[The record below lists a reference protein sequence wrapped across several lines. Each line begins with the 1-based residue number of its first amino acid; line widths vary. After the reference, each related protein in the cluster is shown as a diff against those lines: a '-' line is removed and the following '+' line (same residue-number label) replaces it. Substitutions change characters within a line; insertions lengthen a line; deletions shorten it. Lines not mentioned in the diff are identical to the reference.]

1 MRRRFA
7 AVFLLRLSSIAHQRH
22 QKFMDQEKDL
32 VLHHVSL
39 ADNCNL
45 DKTGDYLTK
54 LQLATSLTEV
64 QIHTAY
70 SLASAQS
77 NAEELTNLNLQDEDA
92 TIKQFVFHGQCLILG
107 DTGAGKTSL
116 VNSLTG
122 KPFDP
127 SQTKTKKVEQRLVDE
142 KWKNLCMKDLLFGNL
157 QWFCQRI
164 CVQLTLYGQA
174 RRQNIFL
181 RILDDWRNVLLK
193 VKTMGA
199 IHFFSVLPLCINLIV
214 NVIAKTPLISPWP
227 LLLLIAL
234 LCVVFLNL
242 FNYNYTFRLI
252 VTTFAFIVR
261 TPGLLIG
268 SFSALTLLC
277 YHYGKISL
285 DVNGCRLILLTCGL
299 AIVVLILS
307 GVLSG
312 VEITSPCPRQMI
324 FTYKNSLKI
333 ASFMPFLMSVV
344 CGLAAFSTLPTL
356 LINYGNGLLPPI
368 KKRDEFFQRLVLVFG
383 FWWTAELL
391 RSAYTYIKI
400 IPFKWLSRGIFK
412 VAVTSTLIAVYIFL
426 FVRLI
431 NMYWYLS
438 FDGTIFV
445 IFLLDSLFREQL
457 NIQELG
463 IEGNVFTLVVSEKQ
477 ELQKEQLKVALH
489 KKFSL
494 IKLSILDFPG
504 DKEYHSYYQIFLRR
518 KAFYVIVFN
527 MTDFAEN
534 NFNEI
539 DAKCNR
545 LQFWFETLC
554 TYVPPKTPIFLVGTQ
569 RGDMD
574 RNNIKRL
581 DTHVKKCLWN
591 TYCDELVVNDSE
603 DLVFFP
609 IENSKG
615 KEESGV
621 QVLQEKITTVAQNV
635 KETFGREIPLS
646 WVRVQDAIIS
656 LKEKKGTKF
665 CLSLE
670 EFSNVL
676 DNHDNFSSTQ
686 WSKEILQYFHETG
699 LVIYLERNQDPDL
712 SKWILLKP
720 EILVDIIIQLVTPPP
735 EITQERG
742 LRRDWNLLKE
752 KGLLTK
758 SLLEDI
764 ISKVK
769 ENVEGM
775 TVFLE
780 EYDLICPLVNS
791 KVNMFR
797 VREGEQPTHFVPS
810 LLPMASERDT
820 PIWHD
825 DDTDKKCYVFF
836 TNFLPE
842 PLFHHLLSRA
852 HKLSKVEFPNGHT
865 VLFRDAG
872 MFWLSVWQPY
882 NLKLMRE
889 EKMIEV
895 TFSCR

>member
-1 MRRRFA
+1 
-7 AVFLLRLSSIAHQRH
+7 
-22 QKFMDQEKDL
+22 MDQEKGL
-32 VLHHVSL
+32 VLHHISL
-39 ADNCNL
+39 ADNYNL
-45 DKTGDYLTK
+45 DKAGDFLTQ
-54 LQLATSLTEV
+54 LHLATGLTDQV
-64 QIHTAY
+64 A
-70 SLASAQS
+70 
-77 NAEELTNLNLQDEDA
+77 NAEVIKNLDLQDEDA
-92 TIKQFVFHGQCLILG
+92 TIKQFVFQGQCLILG

-142 KWKNLCMKDLLFGNL
+142 KWKNLGMKDLLFGNL
-157 QWFCQRI
+157 WWFCRRL
-164 CVQLTLYGQA
+164 CVQLTLYGPSK
-174 RRQNIFL
+174 RQNIVLRNLGYWRLNAFL
-181 RILDDWRNVLLK
+181 ELKTRPYLLCARILFLCYLCLIVTVIGIPLIFPTILLLVLLY
-193 VKTMGA
+193 
-199 IHFFSVLPLCINLIV
+199 I
-214 NVIAKTPLISPWP
+214 
-227 LLLLIAL
+227 
-234 LCVVFLNL
+234 VFLYVL
-242 FNYNYTFRLI
+242 NYNYTFRLI
-252 VTTFAFIVR
+252 VTTFAFTVR
-261 TPGLLIG
+261 TYGLLIG
-268 SFSALTLLC
+268 SFSALTLVC
-277 YHYGKISL
+277 HHYGEISL
-285 DVNGCRLILLTCGL
+285 HVDGILLIILTLGL
-299 AIVVLILS
+299 ATVVHIVS
-307 GVLSG
+307 GLG
-312 VEITSPCPRQMI
+312 ITWKCPYPRQI
-324 FTYKNSLKI
+324 KFKYKSSLKI
-333 ASFMPFLMSVV
+333 IVCFMPFLLSVLV
-344 CGLAAFSTLPTL
+344 GQVTFNALAIL
-356 LINYGNGLLPPI
+356 LINFCTGLGLPIENPH
-368 KKRDEFFQRLVLVFG
+368 EFVQTLVLLFS
-383 FWWTAELL
+383 FWWTVELL
-391 RSAYTYIKI
+391 KSAYTYFKI
-400 IPFKWLSRGIFK
+400 ILFKWLSRGIFK
-412 VAVTSTLIAVYIFL
+412 VAVTCTLTAVYIFL
-426 FVRLI
+426 FIQLI
-431 NMYWYLS
+431 NMFWYLS
-438 FDGTIFV
+438 FSSI
-445 IFLLDSLFREQL
+445 IFLIFLCDSLFREWL
-457 NIQELG
+457 NMQELG
-463 IEGNVFTLVVSEKQ
+463 IEGNEFTLVVIEKQ
-477 ELQKEQLKVALH
+477 ELQKEQLEVALR
-489 KKFSL
+489 KKFSS
-494 IKLSILDFPG
+494 IKLRILDFPG
-504 DKEYHSYYQIFLRR
+504 DREYHAYYRIFLRR

-527 MTDFAEN
+527 MMDFAEKH
-534 NFNEI
+534 FNEV
-539 DAKCNR
+539 DANCNR

-656 LKEKKGTKF
+656 LKEMEGAEF

-676 DNHDNFSSTQ
+676 DIFDNFSSTHC
-686 WSKEILQYFHETG
+686 SKEILQYFHETG

-872 MFWLSVWQPY
+872 KFWLRTWQPY
-882 NLKLMRE
+882 SLKLIRE

>member
-1 MRRRFA
+1 
-7 AVFLLRLSSIAHQRH
+7 
-22 QKFMDQEKDL
+22 MDQEKGL
-32 VLHHVSL
+32 VLHHISL
-39 ADNCNL
+39 ADNYNL
-45 DKTGDYLTK
+45 DKAGDFLTQ
-54 LQLATSLTEV
+54 LHLATGLTDQV
-64 QIHTAY
+64 A
-70 SLASAQS
+70 
-77 NAEELTNLNLQDEDA
+77 NAEVIKNLDLQDEDA
-92 TIKQFVFHGQCLILG
+92 TIKQFVFQGQCLILG

-142 KWKNLCMKDLLFGNL
+142 KWKNLGMKDLLFGNL
-157 QWFCQRI
+157 WWFCRRL
-164 CVQLTLYGQA
+164 CVQLTLYGPSK
-174 RRQNIFL
+174 RQNIVLRNLGYWRLNAFL
-181 RILDDWRNVLLK
+181 ELKTRPYLLCARILFLCYLCLIVTVIGIPLIFPTILLLVLLY
-193 VKTMGA
+193 
-199 IHFFSVLPLCINLIV
+199 I
-214 NVIAKTPLISPWP
+214 
-227 LLLLIAL
+227 
-234 LCVVFLNL
+234 VFLYVL
-242 FNYNYTFRLI
+242 NYNYTFRLI
-252 VTTFAFIVR
+252 VTTFAFTVR
-261 TPGLLIG
+261 TYGLLIG
-268 SFSALTLLC
+268 SFSALTLVC
-277 YHYGKISL
+277 HHYGEISL
-285 DVNGCRLILLTCGL
+285 HVDGILLIILTLGL
-299 AIVVLILS
+299 ATVVHIVS
-307 GVLSG
+307 GLG
-312 VEITSPCPRQMI
+312 ITWKCPYPRQI
-324 FTYKNSLKI
+324 KFKYKSSLKI
-333 ASFMPFLMSVV
+333 IVCFMPFLLSVLV
-344 CGLAAFSTLPTL
+344 GQVTFNALAIL
-356 LINYGNGLLPPI
+356 LINFCTGLGLPIENPH
-368 KKRDEFFQRLVLVFG
+368 EFVQTLVLLFS
-383 FWWTAELL
+383 FWWTVELL
-391 RSAYTYIKI
+391 KSAYTYFKI
-400 IPFKWLSRGIFK
+400 ILFKWLSRGIFK
-412 VAVTSTLIAVYIFL
+412 VAVTCTLTAVYIFL
-426 FVRLI
+426 FIQLI
-431 NMYWYLS
+431 NMFWYLS
-438 FDGTIFV
+438 FSSI
-445 IFLLDSLFREQL
+445 IFLIFLCDSLFREWL
-457 NIQELG
+457 NMQELG
-463 IEGNVFTLVVSEKQ
+463 IEGNEFTLVVIEKQ
-477 ELQKEQLKVALH
+477 ELQKEQLEVALR
-489 KKFSL
+489 KKFSS
-494 IKLSILDFPG
+494 IKLRILDFPG
-504 DKEYHSYYQIFLRR
+504 DREYHAYYRIFLRR

-527 MTDFAEN
+527 MMDFAEKH
-534 NFNEI
+534 FNEV
-539 DAKCNR
+539 DANCNR

-769 ENVEGM
+769 ENVDAM
-775 TVFLE
+775 TAFLE

-791 KVNMFR
+791 KVNMCR
-797 VREGEQPTHFVPS
+797 VHEGEQPTHFVPS

-820 PIWHD
+820 PIWYD

-872 MFWLSVWQPY
+872 KFWLRTWQPY
-882 NLKLMRE
+882 SLKLIRE